1 MTMSETMNALLVSF
15 RKTHKELTTVALNY
29 IQRALDTLRD
39 DEMFYFRKEL
49 DYDGLL
55 SEIRVKDHGRLIN
68 GILKDG
74 TIVLR
79 QGYGN
84 EGNVHDG
91 IKLTTLPIGHL
102 IELIEV
108 LERGNYKVIKWNFP
122 VNKRN

>member
-1 MTMSETMNALLVSF
+1 MSETMNALLVSF

>member
-1 MTMSETMNALLVSF
+1 MSETMNTLLVNL
-15 RKTHKELTTVALNY
+15 RKTHKELTTVSLNY

>member
-1 MTMSETMNALLVSF
+1 MTMSETMNALLVNF

-49 DYDGLL
+49 DYDGIL
-55 SEIRVKDHGRLIN
+55 SEVRVKDHGRLIN

>member
-1 MTMSETMNALLVSF
+1 MTMSETMNTLLVNL
-15 RKTHKELTTVALNY
+15 RKTHKELTTVSLNY

>member
-1 MTMSETMNALLVSF
+1 MNMSETMKDLLGKLRVS
-15 RKTHKELTTVALNY
+15 HKELTAVSMNY
-29 IQRALDTLRD
+29 IQRALDTLGEE
-39 DEMFYFRKEL
+39 EMFYFRKEL
-49 DYDGLL
+49 DYDGVL
-55 SEIRVKDHGRLIN
+55 SEVRVKDHGRLIN

>member
-1 MTMSETMNALLVSF
+1 MNMSETMKDLLGKLRV
-15 RKTHKELTTVALNY
+15 THNELTEVSMNY
-29 IQRALDTLRD
+29 IQRALDTLGEE
-39 DEMFYFRKEL
+39 EMFYFRKEL
-49 DYDGLL
+49 DYDGVL
-55 SEIRVKDHGRLIN
+55 SEVRVKGHGRLIN

-79 QGYGN
+79 QVFGN
-84 EGNVHDG
+84 DGNVHDG

>member
-1 MTMSETMNALLVSF
+1 MTMSETMKDLLGKLRVS
-15 RKTHKELTTVALNY
+15 HKELTEVSMNY
-29 IQRALDTLRD
+29 IQRALDTLGEE
-39 DEMFYFRKEL
+39 EMFYFRKEL

-74 TIVLR
+74 TVILR

-91 IKLTTLPIGHL
+91 IKLTTLSIGHL
-102 IELIEV
+102 IELIEI
-108 LERGNYKVIKWNFP
+108 LERDNYKVIKWNFP
-122 VNKRN
+122 INKHK